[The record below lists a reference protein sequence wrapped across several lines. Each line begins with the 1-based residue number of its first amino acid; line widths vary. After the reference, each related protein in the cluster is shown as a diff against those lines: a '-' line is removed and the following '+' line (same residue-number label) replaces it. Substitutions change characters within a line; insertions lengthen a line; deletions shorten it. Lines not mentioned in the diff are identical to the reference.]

1 MTHPTVLRVLRVVM
15 ATLKRH
21 RNIGLTQSCWAWGLL
36 GRLQEVGTLANEE
49 VAVVRELGKRA
60 VWVRCGFL
68 GGVLAEGT
76 AGFGESDGLEQDG
89 FGGADDGL
97 GEEEGRLGAEVTNDE
112 VEVEV
117 EDEAGLVEEDLPTVG
132 GVDGAADSVWGND
145 AERETL
151 TQLSETP
158 AGPDAPQDHHS
169 GTDSP
174 HSDAMSISASEDGE
188 ISDSPPMDS
197 IASAKQRLLSK
208 LAVSASS
215 PEDETEFDGDG
226 GMDTQTYL
234 RGRQAN
240 ISSVSRRRNT
250 SSPLSSP
257 DRKAG
262 ASEDSGV
269 RKGKRCHERHQQY
282 NGYSGRRRDT
292 LLPPSQYEAEA
303 RRLQELSKESKN
315 EKVGKEAEEM
325 PNANTMA
332 TIDMIITIAGEFYGQ
347 RDLLEFRE
355 AWGDEK
361 SD

>member
-1 MTHPTVLRVLRVVM
+1 M
-15 ATLKRH
+15 
-21 RNIGLTQSCWAWGLL
+21 
-36 GRLQEVGTLANEE
+36 GTLANEE

-60 VWVRCGFL
+60 IWVQCGFL
-68 GGVLAEGT
+68 GGVLAQGT
-76 AGFGESDGLEQDG
+76 AAFGGSDGLEQDG
-89 FGGADDGL
+89 FGGEWAVEGVGDGL
-97 GEEEGRLGAEVTNDE
+97 GEEEGRLGAQVTNDE
-112 VEVEV
+112 A

-132 GVDGAADSVWGND
+132 GVDGAADSVWGSD

-151 TQLSETP
+151 MQLNETP

-169 GTDSP
+169 GTGSP
-174 HSDAMSISASEDGE
+174 NSDAMCISASEEGE
-188 ISDSPPMDS
+188 ISDSSPMDS
-197 IASAKQRLLSK
+197 IESAKQRLLSE
-208 LAVSASS
+208 LAASESS
-215 PEDETEFDGDG
+215 PEDETGFDGDG
-226 GMDTQTYL
+226 GMGTQTYS

-240 ISSVSRRRNT
+240 VSSAPRRRNT

-262 ASEDSGV
+262 ASEDSRV
-269 RKGKRCHERHQQY
+269 RKGEKSHGRHQQY
-282 NGYSGRRRDT
+282 NGHNRKRRDISP
-292 LLPPSQYEAEA
+292 PPSRYEAEA
-303 RRLQELSKESKN
+303 RRLQEVSRESKN
-315 EKVGKEAEEM
+315 EKLGEEAEEV

>member
-1 MTHPTVLRVLRVVM
+1 M
-15 ATLKRH
+15 
-21 RNIGLTQSCWAWGLL
+21 
-36 GRLQEVGTLANEE
+36 GTLANEE

-60 VWVRCGFL
+60 VWVQCGFL

-76 AGFGESDGLEQDG
+76 AAFGESDGLEQDG
-89 FGGADDGL
+89 FGGEWVLEGADDGL
-97 GEEEGRLGAEVTNDE
+97 GEEEGRLGAQVTND
-112 VEVEV
+112 EV

-132 GVDGAADSVWGND
+132 GVDGAADSVWGSD

-151 TQLSETP
+151 TQLNETP
-158 AGPDAPQDHHS
+158 ARPDAPQDHHS
-169 GTDSP
+169 GKDCP
-174 HSDAMSISASEDGE
+174 HSDAMSISASEEGE

-197 IASAKQRLLSK
+197 IESAKQRLLSE
-208 LAVSASS
+208 LAASASS
-215 PEDETEFDGDG
+215 PEDETEFDSDG
-226 GMDTQTYL
+226 GMDTQPYS

-240 ISSVSRRRNT
+240 VSSVSRRRNT

-262 ASEDSGV
+262 ASEDSRV
-269 RKGKRCHERHQQY
+269 RKGERSHGHQQY
-282 NGYSGRRRDT
+282 NGHNRKRRDIS
-292 LLPPSQYEAEA
+292 PPSSRYEAEA
-303 RRLQELSKESKN
+303 RRLQEVSRESKN
-315 EKVGKEAEEM
+315 EKLGEEAGEV

>member
-1 MTHPTVLRVLRVVM
+1 M
-15 ATLKRH
+15 
-21 RNIGLTQSCWAWGLL
+21 
-36 GRLQEVGTLANEE
+36 GTLANEE
-49 VAVVRELGKRA
+49 VAIVRELGKRA
-60 VWVRCGFL
+60 IWVQCGFL

-76 AGFGESDGLEQDG
+76 AGFGGSDELEQDS
-89 FGGADDGL
+89 FGGEWAVEGADDGL
-97 GEEEGRLGAEVTNDE
+97 EEEDGRLGAEVANN
-112 VEVEV
+112 EV
-117 EDEAGLVEEDLPTVG
+117 EDEAGQVEEDLPTVG
-132 GVDGAADSVWGND
+132 SVDSAADSVWGSD

-151 TQLSETP
+151 TQLNETP
-158 AGPDAPQDHHS
+158 AGPDAPQDHHG

-197 IASAKQRLLSK
+197 IESAKQRLLSK
-208 LAVSASS
+208 LATSASS
-215 PEDETEFDGDG
+215 PEDDTEFDGDG
-226 GMDTQTYL
+226 GMDTQTHS

-240 ISSVSRRRNT
+240 VSSVPRRRNT

-257 DRKAG
+257 DGKAG
-262 ASEDSGV
+262 ANENRRV
-269 RKGKRCHERHQQY
+269 RKGRESLLLHQQY
-282 NGYSGRRRDT
+282 SGYNRRRRGT
-292 LLPPSQYEAEA
+292 SPPPSRYEAEA
-303 RRLQELSKESKN
+303 RRLQEVSKESKN
-315 EKVGKEAEEM
+315 EKLGKEAEEV

>member
-1 MTHPTVLRVLRVVM
+1 
-15 ATLKRH
+15 
-21 RNIGLTQSCWAWGLL
+21 
-36 GRLQEVGTLANEE
+36 VGTLANEE

-76 AGFGESDGLEQDG
+76 AGFGGSDGLEQDG

-97 GEEEGRLGAEVTNDE
+97 GEEEGRLGAEVTND
-112 VEVEV
+112 EV

-188 ISDSPPMDS
+188 ISDSPPVDS
-197 IASAKQRLLSK
+197 MESAKQRLLSK
-208 LAVSASS
+208 LAASASS

-226 GMDTQTYL
+226 GMDIQTYS

-240 ISSVSRRRNT
+240 VSSVPRRRNT

-257 DRKAG
+257 DHKAG
-262 ASEDSGV
+262 ASEDSRV
-269 RKGKRCHERHQQY
+269 RKGKRSHERHQQY
-282 NGYSGRRRDT
+282 NGYNRRRRDI
-292 LLPPSQYEAEA
+292 LLPPSRYEAGA
-303 RRLQELSKESKN
+303 RRLQEVSKESKN
-315 EKVGKEAEEM
+315 EKLGKEAEEV

-355 AWGDEK
+355 AWGGEK

>member
-1 MTHPTVLRVLRVVM
+1 M
-15 ATLKRH
+15 
-21 RNIGLTQSCWAWGLL
+21 
-36 GRLQEVGTLANEE
+36 GTLANEE

-60 VWVRCGFL
+60 IWVRCGFL

-76 AGFGESDGLEQDG
+76 AGFGGSDGLEQDG

-97 GEEEGRLGAEVTNDE
+97 GEGGGGLGAEVTNDE
-112 VEVEV
+112 VE
-117 EDEAGLVEEDLPTVG
+117 DEARLVEEDLPTVG
-132 GVDGAADSVWGND
+132 GVDGTADSVWGND

-151 TQLSETP
+151 TRLNETP
-158 AGPDAPQDHHS
+158 AGPDALQDHHG

-208 LAVSASS
+208 LVASASS
-215 PEDETEFDGDG
+215 PEDETEFNGDG
-226 GMDTQTYL
+226 GMATQTYS
-234 RGRQAN
+234 RGRQASV
-240 ISSVSRRRNT
+240 SSVPRRRNT

-257 DRKAG
+257 DREAG

-269 RKGKRCHERHQQY
+269 RKRKRSHERHQQY
-282 NGYSGRRRDT
+282 NRYNRRRRDT
-292 LLPPSQYEAEA
+292 LPPPSRYEAEA
-303 RRLQELSKESKN
+303 QRLQEVSKESKN
-315 EKVGKEAEEM
+315 EKLGKEAEEV

>member
-1 MTHPTVLRVLRVVM
+1 M
-15 ATLKRH
+15 
-21 RNIGLTQSCWAWGLL
+21 
-36 GRLQEVGTLANEE
+36 GTLANEE

-60 VWVRCGFL
+60 IWVRCGFL

-76 AGFGESDGLEQDG
+76 AGFGGSDGLGQDG

-97 GEEEGRLGAEVTNDE
+97 GEEGGRLGAEVTNDG
-112 VEVEV
+112 V

-132 GVDGAADSVWGND
+132 GVDGAADSVWGSD

-151 TQLSETP
+151 TRLNETP
-158 AGPDAPQDHHS
+158 AGPDALQDHHG

-208 LAVSASS
+208 LVASASS

-226 GMDTQTYL
+226 GMATQTYS

-240 ISSVSRRRNT
+240 VSSVPRRRNT

-257 DRKAG
+257 DRKA
-262 ASEDSGV
+262 SEDSGV
-269 RKGKRCHERHQQY
+269 RKGKRSHERHQQY
-282 NGYSGRRRDT
+282 NGYNRRRRDI
-292 LLPPSQYEAEA
+292 LLPPSRYEAEA
-303 RRLQELSKESKN
+303 RRLQEVSKESKN
-315 EKVGKEAEEM
+315 EKLGKEAEEV